1 MTLNYYLLILETLNI
16 NNVYMQ
22 GSFNYLRNKQ
32 ETQKKKKAKAS
43 QIGGRKKIVL
53 SASNTH
59 CRTQSLLISLE
70 FYRQKY

>member
-32 ETQKKKKAKAS
+32 ETQKKKKSK
-43 QIGGRKKIVL
+43 GFTNWRKKK
-53 SASNTH
+53 N
-59 CRTQSLLISLE
+59 RFISE
-70 FYRQKY
+70 